1 MRYYDIKIWSPGAN
15 ISTATPLRE
24 YTSYPKVGTS
34 NQNDPGALNVVLD
47 IYSQT
52 SAAQVQQGIVQIW
65 GVALSDLLQANNFTN
80 CQIQVYAGFQKGL
93 PLNNQNQAGLVLGGV
108 IFQAFGNWQ
117 GTDMTLDFVVV
128 TNGSLA
134 SQNSNLVLNW
144 LAGTQLAVPIKNAMQ
159 IAFPGRSVYVDISPN
174 LVVNYDVVGVY
185 SSLPAMA
192 QAIKDF
198 TASIIGGSYTGV
210 EILTLPSGDISIFD
224 STKTSTAISIAFQDL
239 IGQPTWIDVL
249 KMQFV
254 CPMRADLAIGDK
266 VTMPQGLLGG
276 SNGYGAPGAVT
287 TTAASLPLARQQSAF
302 KGNFVLT
309 DSIHHM
315 GNYRQP
321 DGQSWVTV
329 FTATGVAS

>member
-1 MRYYDIKIWSPGAN
+1 MRYYDIKIWSPGVD

-24 YTSYPKVGTS
+24 YTSYPKFILGR
-34 NQNDPGALNVVLD
+34 QNDPGALNVILD
-47 IYSQT
+47 IYSQN

-80 CQIQVYAGFQKGL
+80 CQIQIYAGFQKGM
-93 PLNNQNQAGLVLGGV
+93 PLNNQNQSGLILSGL

-117 GTDMTLDFVVV
+117 GTDMTLDLVVV
-128 TNGSLA
+128 NNGALA

-144 LAGTQLAVPIKNAMQ
+144 LSGTQLSVAIKTTLQ
-159 IAFPGRSVYVDISPN
+159 IAFPGNKVLVSISDK
-174 LVVNYDVVGVY
+174 LSVNYDVVGVY
-185 SSLPAMA
+185 LSLPALA
-192 QAIKDF
+192 QAVKEF

-210 EILTLPSGDISIFD
+210 EILTLPSGDISVFD
-224 STKTSTAISIAFQDL
+224 STKTSSPIAIAFQDL

-254 CPMRADLAIGDK
+254 CPMRADLAIGDI

-276 SNGYGAPGAVT
+276 SNGFGAPGAVN

-309 DSIHHM
+309 DAIHHM
-315 GNYRQP
+315 GCFRQP

-329 FTATGVAS
+329 FTATGVTQ